1 MRAVYNA
8 YKTNKMIKSIEE
20 MCACIIAT
28 MVMATAIAVAID
40 VANNV
45 AYWLKH
51 KSNNKTIKKHEKTQ
65 QK

>member
-1 MRAVYNA
+1 
-8 YKTNKMIKSIEE
+8 MIKSIVTAF
-20 MCACIIAT
+20 ACIIAT
-28 MVMATAIAVAID
+28 MAMATLIAVAID

-51 KSNNKTIKKHEKTQ
+51 KSNNKTTKKYEKTQ

>member
-1 MRAVYNA
+1 
-8 YKTNKMIKSIEE
+8 MIKS
-20 MCACIIAT
+20 MATVFACIIAT
-28 MVMATAIAVAID
+28 MAMATLIAVAID

-51 KSNNKTIKKHEKTQ
+51 KSNNKTTKKYGKTQ